1 MSTSSQ
7 PHVLLI
13 LYALISMPTQWSSPL
28 LHMSSVPEHQ
38 PPNPSS
44 LILAIVVTISLYVS
58 ESELYTAC
66 SAVVSL
72 PAVHVY
78 AIIYLPNYAWCYSLL
93 YNTTTVLPSCY
104 PRYTKHTLHIQPIID
119 QIINPQLENLFG
131 PQNSNPKQQQQQQ
144 QRPTTHRDLLLLY
157 IWVIAGSCGFF
168 PIWFYFF
175 GGGADGT
182 ILKT

>member
-1 MSTSSQ
+1 
-7 PHVLLI
+7 
-13 LYALISMPTQWSSPL
+13 
-28 LHMSSVPEHQ
+28 MSSVPEHQ
-38 PPNPSS
+38 PPNPCS
-44 LILAIVVTISLYVS
+44 LLLAIVVTISLY
-58 ESELYTAC
+58 
-66 SAVVSL
+66 
-72 PAVHVY
+72 
-78 AIIYLPNYAWCYSLL
+78 
-93 YNTTTVLPSCY
+93 
-104 PRYTKHTLHIQPIID
+104 PIID

-131 PQNSNPKQQQQQQ
+131 PQNSNPKQQQQ